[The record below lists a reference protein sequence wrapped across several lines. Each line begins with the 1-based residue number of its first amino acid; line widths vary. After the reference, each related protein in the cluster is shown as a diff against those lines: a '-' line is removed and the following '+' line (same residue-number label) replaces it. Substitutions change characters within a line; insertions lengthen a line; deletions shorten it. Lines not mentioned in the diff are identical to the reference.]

1 MSNDLTLREGLELYR
16 SKVSIL
22 KKGYAQESYRL
33 ASLLRSE
40 LAGRQMREIQ
50 SPDIA
55 KYRDDRLAQ
64 VSQRTGK
71 TISPATVRLEMS
83 LLSHVFD
90 VARIEWGACDTNP
103 VTNVRKPKAPPG
115 RDRRLLPREERRILR
130 YCHAHP
136 TEELFS
142 LVVLALE
149 TAMRQ
154 GELLKLEWEHIN
166 LQRRVAHLPETKNGS
181 KCDVP
186 LSLKARDA
194 LTRLGVKTKGRVFC
208 YTSNGL
214 KSAWRIMLQRLAIL
228 DLHFHDL
235 RHEATT
241 RLFELNTMDVMEIA
255 SITGHK
261 SLAMLKR
268 YTHLQAARLVKKLE
282 GNRGRG
288 QQVVL
293 DHLIPYP
300 AIADTSTD
308 GITIRVLDF
317 DGLSVTAPSEAEA
330 LQRAQDELL
339 RKLMVSIRDKVTV
352 PPPDQYLDTV
362 DESRIFMLDPLASR
376 AISLAQPHTFL

>member
-1 MSNDLTLREGLELYR
+1 M
-16 SKVSIL
+16 
-22 KKGYAQESYRL
+22 
-33 ASLLRSE
+33 
-40 LAGRQMREIQ
+40 
-50 SPDIA
+50 
-55 KYRDDRLAQ
+55 
-64 VSQRTGK
+64 
-71 TISPATVRLEMS
+71 
-83 LLSHVFD
+83 
-90 VARIEWGACDTNP
+90 
-103 VTNVRKPKAPPG
+103 
-115 RDRRLLPREERRILR
+115 
-130 YCHAHP
+130 
-136 TEELFS
+136 
-142 LVVLALE
+142 LVE
-149 TAMRQ
+149 
-154 GELLKLEWEHIN
+154 
-166 LQRRVAHLPETKNGS
+166 
-181 KCDVP
+181 
-186 LSLKARDA
+186 
-194 LTRLGVKTKGRVFC
+194 
-208 YTSNGL
+208 
-214 KSAWRIMLQRLAIL
+214 
-228 DLHFHDL
+228 
-235 RHEATT
+235 HEATT

-376 AISLAQPHTFL
+376 AISFSQPHTFL